1 MRTKPLPRGSMLALL
16 CLACATPLQAQANPV
31 AMHVGH
37 VADGFPAA
45 PNGQGL
51 LPTAIA
57 EAETAQQHA
66 QFAARD
72 PSDLGAMKQHTNHVL
87 HAIDPS
93 VVENGPGLGYGVK
106 RAAQGVAQHIEMAA
120 AADGASDN
128 VKTHANHIAT
138 AARSVAARCDQIV
151 ALGQQILSAT
161 SASQAA
167 PLVERVQML
176 TQQLTAGA
184 DVNGDGRIG
193 WQEPEGGLQQ
203 AQQHLTLLQRGEGTA
218 SN

>member
-1 MRTKPLPRGSMLALL
+1 MRTKSLPRGPVLALL
-16 CLACATPLQAQANPV
+16 CLASATALQAQSNPV

-37 VADGFPAA
+37 VADGFPGA

-72 PSDLGAMKQHTNHVL
+72 PSNLDAMKQHTGHVL
-87 HAIDPS
+87 HAVDPS
-93 VVENGPGLGYGVK
+93 AVENGPGLGYGVK
-106 RAAQGVAQHIEMAA
+106 RAAEGVAQHIEMAA
-120 AADGASDN
+120 SADGASDN

-151 ALGQQILSAT
+151 ALGRQIQSAT
-161 SASQAA
+161 SASEAA
-167 PLVERVQML
+167 PLVQRLQTL

-184 DVNGDGRIG
+184 DANGDGRIS
-193 WQEPEGGLQQ
+193 WQAPEGGLQQ
-203 AQQHLTLLQRGEGTA
+203 AQQHMALLKRGEGMA